1 MYFFLYLCAFI
12 CGDISIEK
20 YILHYNMKH
29 YLFILIATI
38 GLVSCGT
45 QAQSTQA
52 EANANTQNP
61 IMPIVYVGENTDV
74 VRTDYLPTLN
84 LEDSVVYATEASY
97 AIANVTAEGFTLT
110 GNNALSVLSVDVPAK
125 GLHYDIPIVPT
136 GARVQALVTESC
148 TDSTI
153 TMKLLQPFASV
164 QWRVFWQDSQVP
176 ACAIE
181 NAQGDEYATIHLNNA
196 WKEVKGRS
204 FLRVYA
210 YADGQML
217 NDILVPLQDGKPVT
231 DVAELTRFDD
241 QAQILYSL
249 MIDRFY
255 NGNKNND
262 WKMNNPEVLDIVD
275 YQGGDIKGIQKKI
288 EEGFFDELGI
298 TTIWISPITQ
308 NPWDAWGMYPFAN
321 GNKYDSTKTYTKFS
335 GYHGYWPIFAT
346 EVEKRF
352 TTEQELHDMLAS
364 AHKHG
369 MNVILDYVAN
379 HMHINS
385 PTLQAHPDW
394 HTDSILPDGRR
405 NFELWDEARLT
416 TWFDVHIPTL
426 DLERPEV
433 CAPMT
438 DSALVWLEKFVFDGF
453 RHDAC
458 KHIPLNYWREL
469 GKKMKQRYP
478 DRHIWMIGETY
489 GDPTL
494 IGSYVKSGM
503 LNAQFDFNIYH
514 TAIDVLGKENQ
525 SLKRMNSTILES
537 LAAYGA
543 HHTMGNISGNHDK
556 CRFISLAG
564 KAVSWNE
571 NDKAAGWEREIG
583 VTADGNKE
591 LEAHAYKMAML
602 LEVINFTIPG
612 VPCVYQGDEYGEAG
626 ANDPDNR
633 HMLKFDGLN
642 AEQAAFRV
650 KVQDLAQLRR
660 NNMALLYGEYI
671 PVEVT
676 DDTLHFQRIYMG
688 DVIDVVIALNGES
701 SITINGEKV
710 WTL

>member
-1 MYFFLYLCAFI
+1 MRLTHTLKTNQYNT
-12 CGDISIEK
+12 
-20 YILHYNMKH
+20 YNMKH
-29 YLFILIATI
+29 ILFILVATI
-38 GLVSCGT
+38 GLASCCN
-45 QAQSTQA
+45 QSRCAQQ

-61 IMPIVYVGENTDV
+61 IMPITFVGENTEV
-74 VRTDYLPTLN
+74 ILTDYLPALGA
-84 LEDSVVYATEASY
+84 EDEVVFTTEPSY
-97 AIANVTAEGFTLT
+97 QVSNVTAEGFTLNGDHT
-110 GNNALSVLSVDVPAK
+110 LSVLGVDVPAK
-125 GLHYDIPIVPT
+125 GLHYDIPIVPQSQYEV
-136 GARVQALVTESC
+136 GLVTKSFS
-148 TDSTI
+148 DSTI
-153 TMKLLQPFASV
+153 TLAVLNEYEHLQF
-164 QWRVFWQDSQVP
+164 RVFWQDTRAKELVEYGQYDTE
-176 ACAIE
+176 AIIAIE
-181 NAQGDEYATIHLNNA
+181 PA
-196 WKEVKGRS
+196 WRESKGRS
-204 FLRVYA
+204 FIRVYA
-210 YADGQML
+210 YADGKHL
-217 NDILVPLQDGKPVT
+217 NDLLIPMQDGKVVN

-241 QAQILYSL
+241 HAQILYSL

-255 NGNKNND
+255 NGNKKND
-262 WKMNNPEVLDIVD
+262 WKMNSPEVLDIVD
-275 YQGGDIKGIQKKI
+275 YQGGDIKGIEKKI
-288 EEGFFDELGI
+288 KEGFFEELGI

-308 NPWDAWGMYPFAN
+308 NPWDAWGMYPFPN

-352 TTEQELHDMLAS
+352 TTEQELHDMLAT
-364 AHKHG
+364 AHEHG

-433 CAPMT
+433 CSPMT
-438 DSALVWLEKFVFDGF
+438 DSALVWLDKFAFDGF

-469 GKKMKQRYP
+469 GAKMKQRYP

-489 GDPTL
+489 GDPAL
-494 IGSYVKSGM
+494 IGSYVKTGM

-514 TAIDVLGKENQ
+514 TAIDVLGKPEQ
-525 SLKRMNSTILES
+525 SLTRMNNTILES
-537 LAAYGA
+537 LAAYGS

-564 KAVSWNE
+564 GAVRWDE
-571 NDKAAGWEREIG
+571 NDKAAGWTREIG
-583 VTADGNKE
+583 VTADGNKAKE
-591 LEAHAYKMAML
+591 EEAYKRALL
-602 LEVINFTIPG
+602 LELINFTIPG

-633 HMLKFDGLN
+633 HMMKFDRLTP
-642 AEQAAFRV
+642 EQEKFREAV
-650 KVQDLAQLRR
+650 KLFSQLRR
-660 NNMALLYGEYI
+660 NYMSLIYGEYV

-676 DDTLHFQRIYMG
+676 DTKLVYDRIYMG
-688 DVIDVVIALNGES
+688 ITTRVTIDMTDLSWNIKSFFTEF
-701 SITINGEKV
+701 
-710 WTL
+710 

>member
-1 MYFFLYLCAFI
+1 MKKILLSILVASSLMACCNCA
-12 CGDISIEK
+12 CGDR
-20 YILHYNMKH
+20 
-29 YLFILIATI
+29 
-38 GLVSCGT
+38 
-45 QAQSTQA
+45 
-52 EANANTQNP
+52 NANTQNP
-61 IMPIVYVGENTDV
+61 IMPIVYNGGEQV
-74 VRTDYLPTLN
+74 IYLTDYLPQVSNFDNLVFTTEPSYQVLSAENGLLTLVG
-84 LEDSVVYATEASY
+84 D
-97 AIANVTAEGFTLT
+97 LT
-110 GNNALSVLSVDVPAK
+110 LSVLSATDK
-125 GLHYDIPIVPT
+125 ESGIQYDIPVTPQSNYEV
-136 GARVQALVTESC
+136 GLVTKSF

-153 TMKLLQPFASV
+153 TIGVLNDYEHLQF
-164 QWRVFWQDSQVP
+164 RVLWQDTRAAEYINYEQYGTEATLTIEP
-176 ACAIE
+176 AWRE
-181 NAQGDEYATIHLNNA
+181 S
-196 WKEVKGRS
+196 KGRS
-204 FLRVYA
+204 FIRVYA
-210 YADGQML
+210 MGDGKRL
-217 NDILVPLQDGKPVT
+217 NDLLIPLENGKVVS
-231 DVAELTRFDD
+231 DVAQLTRHDD
-241 QAQILYSL
+241 QAQVLYSL
-249 MIDRFY
+249 MIDRFH
-255 NGNKNND
+255 NGNKAND
-262 WKMNNPEVLDIVD
+262 WKMNSPEVLDIVD
-275 YQGGDIKGIQKKI
+275 YQGGDIAGITQKIKD
-288 EEGFFDELGI
+288 GFFTELGI
-298 TTIWISPITQ
+298 NTIWISPITQ
-308 NPWDAWGMYPFAN
+308 NPWDAWGMNKFPN

-335 GYHGYWPIFAT
+335 GYHGYWPIFTT

-352 TTEQELHDMLAS
+352 TTEQELHEMLDV
-364 AHKHG
+364 AHKNG
-369 MNVILDYVAN
+369 INVILDYVAN

-433 CAPMT
+433 CSPMT
-438 DSALVWLEKFVFDGF
+438 DSALVWLDKFAFDGF

-469 GKKMKQRYP
+469 GQKMKQRYP
-478 DRHIWMIGETY
+478 ERHIWMIGETY
-489 GDPTL
+489 GDPAL

-525 SLKRMNSTILES
+525 SLKRMNSTIMES

-642 AEQAAFRV
+642 AEQAAFRA
-650 KVQDLAQLRR
+650 KMQELAQLRR
-660 NNMALLYGEYI
+660 NNMALIYGEYI

-676 DDTLHFQRIYMG
+676 DDTLRFQRVYMG
-688 DVIDVVIALNGES
+688 DVVDVVIALNGES
-701 SITINGEKV
+701 CITINGEKV

>member
-1 MYFFLYLCAFI
+1 
-12 CGDISIEK
+12 
-20 YILHYNMKH
+20 MKH
-29 YLFILIATI
+29 TLLTILAAMTLISCSTTATQ
-38 GLVSCGT
+38 T
-45 QAQSTQA
+45 PQP

-61 IMPIVYVGENTDV
+61 IMPIVFTGEDTHV
-74 VRTDYLPTLN
+74 VLTDYLPA
-84 LEDSVVYATEASY
+84 LEADDQVLLSTEPSY
-97 AIANVTAEGFTLT
+97 QVINANAEGFTLNGDHT
-110 GNNALSVLSVDVPAK
+110 LSVLSVDVPNK
-125 GLHYDIPIVPT
+125 GLHYDIPIVPQSQYEVGLT
-136 GARVQALVTESC
+136 TKSF

-153 TMKLLQPFASV
+153 TLGVLNEYEHLQF
-164 QWRVFWQDSQVP
+164 RIFWQDTRAKEYVSYGQYEPEAVIT
-176 ACAIE
+176 IE
-181 NAQGDEYATIHLNNA
+181 KA
-196 WKEVKGRS
+196 WRESKGRS
-204 FLRVYA
+204 FIRVYA
-210 YADGQML
+210 YGDGKHL
-217 NDILVPLQDGKPVT
+217 NDILIPLQDGKVVN

-241 QAQILYSL
+241 HAQVLYSL
-249 MIDRFY
+249 MIDRFH
-255 NGNKNND
+255 NGNKKND
-262 WKMNNPEVLDIVD
+262 WKMNSPEVLDIVD

-288 EEGFFDELGI
+288 EEGFFEELGI

-335 GYHGYWPIFAT
+335 GYHGYWPIYAT
-346 EVEKRF
+346 VVEKRF
-352 TTEQELHDMLAS
+352 TTEQELHDMLAT

-433 CAPMT
+433 CSPMT
-438 DSALVWLEKFVFDGF
+438 DSALVWLDKFAFDGF

-478 DRHIWMIGETY
+478 DRHICRIGDTY
-489 GDPTL
+489 CDPVL
-494 IGSYVKSGM
+494 IGSYVKTGM
-503 LNAQFDFNIYH
+503 RNAQFDFNIYH
-514 TAIDVLGKENQ
+514 TAIDVLGKPEQ
-525 SLKRMNSTILES
+525 SLKRMNNTILES
-537 LAAYGA
+537 LSAYGA

-564 KAVSWNE
+564 GAVRWDE
-571 NDKAAGWEREIG
+571 NDKAAGWTREIG
-583 VTADGNKE
+583 VTADGDKE
-591 LEAHAYKMAML
+591 KEAHAYKMAML

-633 HMLKFDGLN
+633 HMMKFNGLDAN
-642 AEQAAFRV
+642 QQAFRA
-650 KVQDLAQLRR
+650 KVQQLAQMRR

-671 PVEVT
+671 PVKVT
-676 DDTLHFQRIYMG
+676 DDMLHFQRVYMG
-688 DVIDVVIALNGES
+688 DVVDVVINLNGES
-701 SITINGEKV
+701 SITINGDKIFSI
-710 WTL
+710 